1 MTETTFRL
9 LDYAWGVFGGLLM
22 IIWGMLN
29 NKITEHK
36 STLEKQIETSHT
48 TLSKRIDECNE
59 EGDTQRGHI
68 AKIFDKLEQNSRESQ
83 MRHIELLNA
92 IHTGLD
98 KKADK

>member
-22 IIWGMLN
+22 IIWNMLN

-36 STLEKQIETSHT
+36 STLEKQIEASHT
-48 TLSKRIDECNE
+48 TLSKRIDEANE
-59 EGDTQRGHI
+59 ETDTQRGHI
-68 AKIFDKLEQNSRESQ
+68 AKIFDKLDDMRSESQ
-83 MRHIELLNA
+83 KRHIELMTA

>member
-29 NKITEHK
+29 SKITEHK
-36 STLEKQIETSHT
+36 AHLEKQIETSHT
-48 TLSKRIDECNE
+48 TLSKRIDEANE
-59 EGDTQRGHI
+59 ETDTQRNHI
-68 AKIFDKLEQNSRESQ
+68 EKIFDKLEQNSRESQ
-83 MRHIELLNA
+83 MRHIELLSA
-92 IHTGLD
+92 IHIGLE